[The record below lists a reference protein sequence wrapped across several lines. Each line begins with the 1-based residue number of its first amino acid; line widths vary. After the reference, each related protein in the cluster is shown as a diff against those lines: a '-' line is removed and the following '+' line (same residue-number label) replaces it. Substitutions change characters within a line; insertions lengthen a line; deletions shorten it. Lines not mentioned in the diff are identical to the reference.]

1 MFEGSRHPPGTVLT
15 LATYPNSLPVI
26 VGPLPPVPGDPLHYA
41 KARRIPHDYRTYK
54 VDELTGAWTHCRD
67 AIERSV
73 KRGEEVSEGYRL
85 ALSQIEEVLEVR
97 GDFPDWMREE
107 RRRRAEPP
115 RRLP

>member
-1 MFEGSRHPPGTVLT
+1 LSRRHPPGTVLT

-41 KARRIPHDYRTYK
+41 KSRRVPHDYRTYK

-67 AIERSV
+67 SIEWYE
-73 KRGEEVSEGYRL
+73 KQGKEVSEGYRL
-85 ALSQIEEVLEVR
+85 AVRRIEEVLEAR
-97 GDFPDWMREE
+97 GDLPEWIREE
-107 RRRRAEPP
+107 RKRRTKPP